1 MVPKGP
7 SSSFGNAMVG
17 RSFSTSTATTVI
29 AQSRRRIRP
38 LRDELESHP
47 ATEPTATSCCRS
59 CIQPRVATGTRVAL
73 WTSTVE
79 EHMQN
84 DQPRIHI
91 ELTDEQRKEIK
102 DVAGHDI
109 SAVEF
114 SAEELEQRIAPAN
127 ITFVYGGL
135 GITYTTQKPNG
146 A

>member
-1 MVPKGP
+1 
-7 SSSFGNAMVG
+7 
-17 RSFSTSTATTVI
+17 
-29 AQSRRRIRP
+29 
-38 LRDELESHP
+38 
-47 ATEPTATSCCRS
+47 
-59 CIQPRVATGTRVAL
+59 VATGTRVAL